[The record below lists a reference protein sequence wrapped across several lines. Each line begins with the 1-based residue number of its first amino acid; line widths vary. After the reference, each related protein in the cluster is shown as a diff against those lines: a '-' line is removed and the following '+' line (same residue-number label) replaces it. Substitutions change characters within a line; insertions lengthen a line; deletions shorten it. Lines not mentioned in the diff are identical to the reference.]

1 MTPFE
6 MIRLGIATNDMKVVQ
21 KAYKL
26 MSGEKIGIG
35 SECEDSDSTSQRDE
49 EPQYIA
55 KINANLGGG
64 LTRKIPLQLTKRNL
78 FTDAGER
85 GDKGRAVEKPVRK
98 KKVESLFIKVTCKSC
113 QEDFTVNKQLLPVS
127 MDDKEKTKV
136 KAYICDDCL
145 GKRR

>member
-35 SECEDSDSTSQRDE
+35 SECEDSPPQDKE
-49 EPQYIA
+49 EVEYIA
-55 KINANLGGG
+55 KINANLSGG
-64 LTRKIPLQLTKRNL
+64 LTRKIPLQLVKRNL

-85 GDKGRAVEKPVRK
+85 GDKLPGGEKPARK
-98 KKVESLFIKVTCKSC
+98 KKVDTLFVKVTCKNC
-113 QEDFTVNKQLLPVS
+113 QEVFTVNKQLLPISV
-127 MDDKEKTKV
+127 DDKEKLKV
-136 KAYICDDCL
+136 KAYTCDDCL
-145 GKRR
+145 AGNRR